1 MRNSSVNED
10 GTTGESS
17 LKFRKIA
24 YASGFD
30 LLKGARSNFKLISSS
45 SRLSCSGEKANV
57 NHRHATIISRAL
69 RNVIALFIATSALVG
84 CATDTP
90 RQTITVLAASSMAE
104 VLPEIAEAFEAE
116 NRNVTVRTSLAGSAT
131 LAAQVRTGI
140 PADVLI
146 TASKESLEASGNRVA
161 NPRIFARN
169 YMVLATNSSE
179 INVISDLNK
188 ESVIWIRCDDS
199 VPCGR
204 AASLALENER
214 VTSTPSS
221 LESDVATVMGRV
233 RAGQVDA
240 GVVYRT
246 NVTLK
251 DKKIRVL
258 NFKTPAAVD
267 LYISE
272 INDST
277 HLATARRFV
286 NFLISSTDMLTTSGF
301 EAVRK

>member
-10 GTTGESS
+10 GTTGESA

-57 NHRHATIISRAL
+57 NHRHATIIARAM

-116 NRNVTVRTSLAGSAT
+116 NRNVTVQTSFAGSAT

-146 TASKESLEASGNRVA
+146 TASRESLEASGNRVA

-188 ESVIWIRCDDS
+188 ESVIWIRCDES

-204 AASLALENER
+204 AALLALENER

-251 DKKIRVL
+251 DIKIRVL

-272 INDST
+272 IKDST
-277 HLATARRFV
+277 HLATAGRFV